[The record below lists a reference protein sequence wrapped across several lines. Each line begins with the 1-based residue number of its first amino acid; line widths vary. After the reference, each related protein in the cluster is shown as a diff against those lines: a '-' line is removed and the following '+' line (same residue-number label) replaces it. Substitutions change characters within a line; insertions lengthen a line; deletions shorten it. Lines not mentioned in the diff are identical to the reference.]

1 MASDV
6 MTGAAAPPSR
16 SALRSVWPALLI
28 FIFLALLPV
37 GAPLLGT
44 GGYTLTIAGRIMI
57 FAIAAVSLDLILGY
71 GGLVSF
77 GHAAFIGL
85 GAYAAGILA
94 SHEVEEGL
102 VLLPAAILAAS
113 LFALP
118 TGAISLKTRG
128 VHFIMI
134 TLAFGQMAYFT
145 MTSLSAYGGD
155 DGLTLRARPLVA
167 GFRLLDGR
175 WVFHYVTLGLLVAA
189 WALCRT
195 ITRSRFG
202 RVLRGCR
209 ENEER
214 MRALGY
220 DPFAYRLAAY
230 VIAGAIA
237 GLSGALLAIQAEF
250 VSPAY
255 MSWQR
260 SGELIVMVVL
270 GGIGTLHG
278 AIIGAAAFLLTEE
291 LLSGVTEHWRLIF
304 GPLLILAVLFL
315 RGGLGGLFGKARHD

>member
-1 MASDV
+1 MASDA
-6 MTGAAAPPSR
+6 MTGATTSAP

-28 FIFLALLPV
+28 FAVLALVPV
-37 GAPLLGT
+37 VAPLLGGT
-44 GGYTLTIAGRIMI
+44 YPLTVAGRIMI

-85 GAYAAGILA
+85 GAYAIGILMDA
-94 SHEVEEGL
+94 GLEEGL
-102 VLLPAAILAAS
+102 LLLPAAMLAAAV
-113 LFALP
+113 FALL
-118 TGAISLKTRG
+118 TGAVSLKTRG
-128 VHFIMI
+128 VHYIMI

-155 DGLTLRARPLVA
+155 DGLTLWSRPLLA
-167 GFRLLDGR
+167 GFKALNDRS
-175 WVFHYVTLGLLVAA
+175 VFYYVVLVLLVGA
-189 WALCRT
+189 WALCRAV
-195 ITRSRFG
+195 TRSRFG

-209 ENEER
+209 EDEER

-220 DPFAYRLAAY
+220 DPFAYRLAAT

-237 GLSGALLAIQAEF
+237 GLAGALLAIQAEF

-270 GGIGTLHG
+270 GGIGSLHG
-278 AIIGAAAFLLTEE
+278 AIVGAAAFLLAEE
-291 LLSGVTEHWRLIF
+291 LLSGITEHWRLIF
-304 GPLLILAVLFL
+304 GPLLILVVLFL
-315 RGGLGGLFGKARHD
+315 RGGLGGLLGKVRHD

>member
-1 MASDV
+1 MASDA
-6 MTGAAAPPSR
+6 MSTAEIGASP

-28 FIFLALLPV
+28 FAVLALVPV
-37 GAPLLGT
+37 VAPLLGGT
-44 GGYTLTIAGRIMI
+44 YPLTVAGRIMI

-85 GAYAAGILA
+85 GAYAVGILMDA
-94 SHEVEEGL
+94 GLEEGL
-102 VLLPAAILAAS
+102 LLLPAAMLAAAV
-113 LFALP
+113 FAAL
-118 TGAISLKTRG
+118 TGAVSLKTRG
-128 VHFIMI
+128 VHYIMI

-145 MTSLSAYGGD
+145 MTSLAAYGGD
-155 DGLTLRARPLVA
+155 DGLTLWSRPLLA
-167 GFRLLDGR
+167 GFKALNDRS
-175 WVFHYVTLGLLVAA
+175 VFYYVVLVLLVAA
-189 WALCRT
+189 WALCRAV
-195 ITRSRFG
+195 TRSRFG

-209 ENEER
+209 EDEER

-220 DPFAYRLAAY
+220 SPFAYRLAAT

-237 GLSGALLAIQAEF
+237 GLAGALLAVQTEF

-270 GGIGTLHG
+270 GGIGSLHG
-278 AIIGAAAFLLTEE
+278 AIVGAAAFLLAEE

-304 GPLLILAVLFL
+304 GPLLILVVLFL
-315 RGGLGGLFGKARHD
+315 RGGLGGLLGKVRHD

>member
-1 MASDV
+1 
-6 MTGAAAPPSR
+6 MTGAGTPAP

-28 FIFLALLPV
+28 FAVLALVPV
-37 GAPLLGT
+37 VAPLLGGT
-44 GGYTLTIAGRIMI
+44 YPLTVAGRIMI

-85 GAYAAGILA
+85 GAYAVGILA
-94 SHEVEEGL
+94 DAGVEEGL
-102 VLLPAAILAAS
+102 LLLPAAMLAAAI
-113 LFALP
+113 FAAL
-118 TGAISLKTRG
+118 TGAVSLKTRG
-128 VHFIMI
+128 VHYIMI

-145 MTSLSAYGGD
+145 TTSLSAYGGD
-155 DGLTLRARPLVA
+155 DGLTLWSRPLLA
-167 GFRLLDGR
+167 GFKALNDRS
-175 WVFHYVTLGLLVAA
+175 VFYYVVLVLLVGA
-189 WALCRT
+189 WALCRAV
-195 ITRSRFG
+195 TRSRFG

-209 ENEER
+209 EDEER

-220 DPFAYRLAAY
+220 SPFAYRLAAT

-237 GLSGALLAIQAEF
+237 GLAGALLAIQTEF

-270 GGIGTLHG
+270 GGIGSLYG
-278 AIIGAAAFLLTEE
+278 AIVGAAAFLLAEE
-291 LLSGVTEHWRLIF
+291 LLAGVTEHWRLIF
-304 GPLLILAVLFL
+304 GPLLILVVLFL
-315 RGGLGGLFGKARHD
+315 RGGLGGLLGKVRHD

>member
-1 MASDV
+1 MASDA
-6 MTGAAAPPSR
+6 MSTADIGASP

-28 FIFLALLPV
+28 FAVLALVPV
-37 GAPLLGT
+37 VAPLLG
-44 GGYTLTIAGRIMI
+44 GGSYPLTVAGRIMI

-85 GAYAAGILA
+85 GAYAVGILA
-94 SHEVEEGL
+94 DAGFEEGL
-102 VLLPAAILAAS
+102 LLLPAAMLAAAV
-113 LFALP
+113 FALL
-118 TGAISLKTRG
+118 TGAVSLKTRG
-128 VHFIMI
+128 VHYIMI

-155 DGLTLRARPLVA
+155 DGLTLWSRPLVA
-167 GFRLLDGR
+167 GFDWLNDRSAFYYIVLL
-175 WVFHYVTLGLLVAA
+175 LLAAA
-189 WALCRT
+189 WAVCRAV
-195 ITRSRFG
+195 TRSRFG

-209 ENEER
+209 EDEER

-220 DPFAYRLAAY
+220 DPFVYRLAAT

-237 GLSGALLAIQAEF
+237 GLAGALLAIQAEF

-270 GGIGTLHG
+270 GGIGSLHG
-278 AIIGAAAFLLTEE
+278 AIVGAAAFLLAEE

-304 GPLLILAVLFL
+304 GPLLILVVLFL
-315 RGGLGGLFGKARHD
+315 RGGLGGLLGKVRHD

>member
-1 MASDV
+1 MASDA
-6 MTGAAAPPSR
+6 MTGAATPTP
-16 SALRSVWPALLI
+16 SALCSVWPALLI
-28 FIFLALLPV
+28 FAVLALVPV
-37 GAPLLGT
+37 VAPLLG
-44 GGYTLTIAGRIMI
+44 GGSYPLTVAGRIMI
-57 FAIAAVSLDLILGY
+57 FAMAAVSLDLILGY

-85 GAYAAGILA
+85 GAYAVGILMDA
-94 SHEVEEGL
+94 GLEEGL
-102 VLLPAAILAAS
+102 VLLPAAMLAAGI
-113 LFALP
+113 FALL
-118 TGAISLKTRG
+118 TGAVSLKTRG
-128 VHFIMI
+128 VHYIMI

-155 DGLTLRARPLVA
+155 DGLTLWSRPLLA
-167 GFRLLDGR
+167 GFKALNGRVSFYYVVLVLLI
-175 WVFHYVTLGLLVAA
+175 AA
-189 WALCRT
+189 WALCLAV
-195 ITRSRFG
+195 TRSRFG

-220 DPFAYRLAAY
+220 DPFAYRLVAT

-237 GLSGALLAIQAEF
+237 GLAGALLAIQADF

-270 GGIGTLHG
+270 GGISSLHG
-278 AIIGAAAFLLTEE
+278 AILGAAAFLLAEE
-291 LLSGVTEHWRLIF
+291 LLAGVTEHWRLIF
-304 GPLLILAVLFL
+304 GPLLILVVLFL
-315 RGGLGGLFGKARHD
+315 RGGLGGLLGRVRHD

>member
-1 MASDV
+1 MADSV
-6 MTGAAAPPSR
+6 MTQADAPAPPP
-16 SALRSVWPALLI
+16 ALRAAWPALAM
-28 FIFLALLPV
+28 FAVLALVPV
-37 GAPLLGT
+37 LAPALGL
-44 GGYTLTIAGRIMI
+44 GSYALTVASRIMI

-85 GAYAAGILA
+85 GAYAVGILA
-94 SHEVEEGL
+94 DAGVGEGL
-102 VLLPAAILAAS
+102 VLLPAAMLAAA
-113 LFALP
+113 LFALL
-118 TGAISLKTRG
+118 TGAVSLKTRG
-128 VHFIMI
+128 VHYIMI

-155 DGLTLRARPLVA
+155 DGMTLWAKPLIA
-167 GFRLLDGR
+167 GFKWLNGR
-175 WVFHYVTLGLLVAA
+175 SAFHYVVLALLIAA
-189 WALCRT
+189 WALCLAV
-195 ITRSRFG
+195 TRSRFG

-220 DPFAYRLAAY
+220 DPFAYRLAAT

-237 GLSGALLAIQAEF
+237 GLAGALLAIQADF

-270 GGIGTLHG
+270 GGIGSLHG
-278 AIIGAAAFLLTEE
+278 AILGAAAFLLAEE

-304 GPLLILAVLFL
+304 GPLLILVVLFL
-315 RGGLGGLFGKARHD
+315 RGGLGGLLGKVRHD

>member
-1 MASDV
+1 MASDA
-6 MTGAAAPPSR
+6 MTGVVPPS
-16 SALRSVWPALLI
+16 SALRTVWPALLI
-28 FIFLALLPV
+28 FAVLALVPV
-37 GAPLLGT
+37 VAPLLG
-44 GGYTLTIAGRIMI
+44 GGSYPLTVAGRIMI

-85 GAYAAGILA
+85 GAYAVGILA
-94 SHEVEEGL
+94 DAGFEEGL
-102 VLLPAAILAAS
+102 LLLPAAMLAAAV
-113 LFALP
+113 FAAL
-118 TGAISLKTRG
+118 TGAVSLKTRG
-128 VHFIMI
+128 VHYIMI

-155 DGLTLRARPLVA
+155 DGLTLWSRPLVA
-167 GFRLLDGR
+167 GFDWLNDRSAFYYIVLL
-175 WVFHYVTLGLLVAA
+175 LLVAA
-189 WALCRT
+189 WALCRAV
-195 ITRSRFG
+195 TRSRFG

-209 ENEER
+209 EDEER

-220 DPFAYRLAAY
+220 SPFAYRLAAT

-237 GLSGALLAIQAEF
+237 GLAGALLAVQTEF

-270 GGIGTLHG
+270 GGIGSLHG
-278 AIIGAAAFLLTEE
+278 AIVGAAAFLLAEE

-304 GPLLILAVLFL
+304 GPLLILVVLFL
-315 RGGLGGLFGKARHD
+315 RGGLGGLLGKVRHD

>member
-1 MASDV
+1 MASDA
-6 MTGAAAPPSR
+6 MSTADIGASP
-16 SALRSVWPALLI
+16 SALRSAWPALLI
-28 FIFLALLPV
+28 FAVLALVPV
-37 GAPLLGT
+37 VAPLLG
-44 GGYTLTIAGRIMI
+44 GGSYPLTVAGRIMI

-85 GAYAAGILA
+85 GAYAVGILA
-94 SHEVEEGL
+94 DAGFEEGL
-102 VLLPAAILAAS
+102 LLLPAAMLAAA
-113 LFALP
+113 LFALL
-118 TGAISLKTRG
+118 TGAVSLKTRG
-128 VHFIMI
+128 VHYIMI

-155 DGLTLRARPLVA
+155 DGLTLWSRPLVA
-167 GFRLLDGR
+167 GFDWLNDRSAFYYIVLL
-175 WVFHYVTLGLLVAA
+175 LLVAA
-189 WALCRT
+189 WALCRAV
-195 ITRSRFG
+195 TRSRFG

-209 ENEER
+209 EDEER

-220 DPFAYRLAAY
+220 DPFVYRLAAT

-237 GLSGALLAIQAEF
+237 GLAGALLAIQAEF

-270 GGIGTLHG
+270 GGIGSLHG
-278 AIIGAAAFLLTEE
+278 AIVGAAAFLLAEE

-304 GPLLILAVLFL
+304 GPLLILVVLFL
-315 RGGLGGLFGKARHD
+315 RGGLGGLLGKVRHE

>member
-1 MASDV
+1 MASDA
-6 MTGAAAPPSR
+6 MTGAATPTP
-16 SALRSVWPALLI
+16 SALRSVWPAFLI
-28 FIFLALLPV
+28 FAMLALVPV
-37 GAPLLGT
+37 VAPLLG
-44 GGYTLTIAGRIMI
+44 GGSYPLTVAGRIMI
-57 FAIAAVSLDLILGY
+57 FAMAAVSLDLILGY

-85 GAYAAGILA
+85 GAYAVGILMDA
-94 SHEVEEGL
+94 GLEEGL
-102 VLLPAAILAAS
+102 VLLPAAMLAAAV
-113 LFALP
+113 FALL
-118 TGAISLKTRG
+118 TGAVSLKTRG
-128 VHFIMI
+128 VHYIMI

-155 DGLTLRARPLVA
+155 DGLTLWSRPLLA
-167 GFRLLDGR
+167 GFKALNGRVSFYYVVLALLIA
-175 WVFHYVTLGLLVAA
+175 V
-189 WALCRT
+189 WALCLAV
-195 ITRSRFG
+195 TRSRFG

-220 DPFAYRLAAY
+220 DPFAYRLVAT

-237 GLSGALLAIQAEF
+237 GLAGALLAIQADF

-270 GGIGTLHG
+270 GGISSLHG
-278 AIIGAAAFLLTEE
+278 AILGAAAFLLAEE
-291 LLSGVTEHWRLIF
+291 LLAGVTEHWRLIF
-304 GPLLILAVLFL
+304 GPLLILVVLFL
-315 RGGLGGLFGKARHD
+315 RGGLGGLLGRVRHD